1 MEKNNDVISQARRI
15 LHAPSMQLS
24 QYLFSRKGGQNFLER
39 VKPSKD
45 PTKRNRQSTDR
56 LGSSSFGVQGEGD
69 MDNEGA
75 TGGSGSPRN
84 GSPRQSKLSGSRGA
98 SRNGSLEHDN
108 SEMQEQRSKWT
119 RAVSGPADVGQDV
132 PVGSESLRG
141 EQMPGK
147 LKVPNGAGSPGHKFA
162 MRAGSHES
170 MGSRGSRGSRSDQ
183 GSGKKE
189 QQSVDETF
197 DVADDG
203 GAPAPRKLMTSMQE
217 LDLKPRS
224 KATSSQKALIQKQ
237 RLRSM
242 SKSNLNIKA
251 KSRFPLLS
259 GWCLRIV
266 DHTAFVCTVVLVI
279 IIQSVYMGLEDEG
292 SLVVDVLFAA
302 FYFIELTMRLIAYGS
317 DFLKSAFNL
326 MDLGLIVLS
335 FVDLL
340 IVIIQ
345 GSSSLDVMVSLRLTR
360 LLRLGGL
367 VRLLRFFKPL
377 YLLVAGIMVSLK
389 TVVWAWILMSL
400 IIYVFGLVFYRALK
414 PDLCTAG
421 TTEEDL
427 LLGTYFGTLSLSMFT
442 VFQITTLEDWPNI
455 SEVMAKYQEWLSV
468 MVILLLLLTAYG
480 VMNVTVA
487 IFVNSA
493 MDASS
498 VRSRDIAKKAKEE
511 GEATCK
517 SLQQVFMDADNDG
530 NGTLSKEEFE
540 KAISEKNLL
549 GRLHSAGIDVES
561 AAQLFDILDMDGS
574 GTLDGNEFVEGVLRS
589 RGYAQNKDLVGLR
602 CDVWRAN
609 LSVQEEI
616 RLVSL
621 YFEER
626 LAETKEK
633 IQSLKEVACPVLHR
647 AAEEVRK
654 KPDLKKG
661 RTSHGAVVI
670 GAEQSTDDHD
680 ESLMSIGARPSEGSR
695 GLYSAPLSLY
705 GPPGLG

>member
-1 MEKNNDVISQARRI
+1 MSQEVPLAR
-15 LHAPSMQLS
+15 SES
-24 QYLFSRKGGQNFLER
+24 QTQ
-39 VKPSKD
+39 
-45 PTKRNRQSTDR
+45 
-56 LGSSSFGVQGEGD
+56 
-69 MDNEGA
+69 
-75 TGGSGSPRN
+75 
-84 GSPRQSKLSGSRGA
+84 
-98 SRNGSLEHDN
+98 
-108 SEMQEQRSKWT
+108 
-119 RAVSGPADVGQDV
+119 GPARLQ
-132 PVGSESLRG
+132 
-141 EQMPGK
+141 
-147 LKVPNGAGSPGHKFA
+147 VPNSAGSQGHKQA
-162 MRAGSHES
+162 LRQGTHES
-170 MGSRGSRGSRSDQ
+170 MGSRGSRGSGR
-183 GSGKKE
+183 KE
-189 QQSVDETF
+189 QQSVDDSC

-203 GAPAPRKLMTSMQE
+203 GAPAPRKLMASLQE
-217 LDLKPRS
+217 LALTPRS

-242 SKSNLNIKA
+242 SKSNLNVKA

-266 DHTAFVCTVVLVI
+266 DHTAFMASVVLVI
-279 IIQSVYMGLEDEG
+279 FVQSVYMGLEDEG

-302 FYFIELTMRLIAYGS
+302 FYFIEITMRLIAYGS
-317 DFLKSAFNL
+317 DFLKSAFNV

-377 YLLVAGIMVSLK
+377 HLLVAGIMVSLK

-421 TTEEDL
+421 TTAEEDL
-427 LLGTYFGTLSLSMFT
+427 LATYFGTLSLSMFT

-455 SEVMAKYQEWLSV
+455 SDVMAKYQEWLSV

-511 GEATCK
+511 GEATCN
-517 SLQQVFMDADNDG
+517 SLKQVFMDTAHEDSDG
-530 NGTLSKEEFE
+530 KKTLSKEEFE

-626 LAETKEK
+626 LLETKEK
-633 IQSLKEVACPVLHR
+633 IQSLKEVAGPVLHR

-661 RTSHGAVVI
+661 RTSGSHGAVII

-680 ESLMSIGARPSEGSR
+680 ESLMGARPSESSR
-695 GLYSAPLSLY
+695 GLHSAPLEGSL
-705 GPPGLG
+705 GPG

>member
-1 MEKNNDVISQARRI
+1 M
-15 LHAPSMQLS
+15 P
-24 QYLFSRKGGQNFLER
+24 
-39 VKPSKD
+39 
-45 PTKRNRQSTDR
+45 
-56 LGSSSFGVQGEGD
+56 
-69 MDNEGA
+69 
-75 TGGSGSPRN
+75 
-84 GSPRQSKLSGSRGA
+84 
-98 SRNGSLEHDN
+98 N
-108 SEMQEQRSKWT
+108 S
-119 RAVSGPADVGQDV
+119 
-132 PVGSESLRG
+132 
-141 EQMPGK
+141 
-147 LKVPNGAGSPGHKFA
+147 AGSPGHKRA
-162 MRAGSHES
+162 LRAGSHES
-170 MGSRGSRGSRSDQ
+170 MGSRGSRDDQ
-183 GSGKKE
+183 GSGRKE
-189 QQSVDETF
+189 QQSVDDSC

-203 GAPAPRKLMTSMQE
+203 GAPAPRRLMASLQE
-217 LDLKPRS
+217 LGLTPRS

-266 DHTAFVCTVVLVI
+266 DHTAFMAAVVLVI
-279 IIQSVYMGLEDEG
+279 FIQSVYMGLEDEG

-302 FYFIELTMRLIAYGS
+302 FYFIELAMRLIAYGS

-326 MDLGLIVLS
+326 MDLGLIVLN

-421 TTEEDL
+421 SAEEDL
-427 LLGTYFGTLSLSMFT
+427 MLGTYFGTLSLSVFT

-455 SEVMAKYQEWLSV
+455 SDVMAKYQEWLSV

-561 AAQLFDILDMDGS
+561 AAQLFDILDLDGS

-609 LSVQEEI
+609 LSVQDEI

-626 LAETKEK
+626 LLETKEK
-633 IQSLKEVACPVLHR
+633 IQNLKEVAGPVLHR
-647 AAEEVRK
+647 AAEEMRK

-661 RTSHGAVVI
+661 RISHGHAVII
-670 GAEQSTDDHD
+670 GAEVSTDDHD
-680 ESLMSIGARPSEGSR
+680 ESLISMGARPSESSR
-695 GLYSAPLSLY
+695 GLHSAPLSLY